1 MASSPRQSS
10 GPVKVVAVFREVDRQ
25 GVKGFVF
32 DFSPQRDKCRIF
44 PSEAA
49 RADEAQEIDIRK
61 LKAIFFVKEFAD
73 LEHHTQ
79 THSEEF
85 VGVSHGR
92 KMEVTLADGERLV
105 GTTEG
110 YNPKRLGFFLIPP
123 HPQGNNLRVFVV
135 NASVREVKW
144 LRA

>member
-1 MASSPRQSS
+1 
-10 GPVKVVAVFREVDRQ
+10 
-25 GVKGFVF
+25 
-32 DFSPQRDKCRIF
+32 
-44 PSEAA
+44 
-49 RADEAQEIDIRK
+49 
-61 LKAIFFVKEFAD
+61 
-73 LEHHTQ
+73 
-79 THSEEF
+79 
-85 VGVSHGR
+85 
-92 KMEVTLADGERLV
+92 MEVTLADGECLV